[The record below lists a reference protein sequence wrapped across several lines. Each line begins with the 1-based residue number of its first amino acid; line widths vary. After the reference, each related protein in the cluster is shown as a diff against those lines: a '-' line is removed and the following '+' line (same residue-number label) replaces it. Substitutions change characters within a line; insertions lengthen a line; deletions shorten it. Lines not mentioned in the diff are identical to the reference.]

1 MMVHNY
7 SLSNEEIVIRLL
19 VAATLGGLI
28 GWDRER
34 KDGVAGL
41 RTHMLVCVGASLM
54 MIVSAF
60 GFKDILGQPSV
71 VLDPSRIAAQVISG
85 IGFLGAG
92 TILFLRPQIIRG
104 LTTAAGLWSVAGI
117 GLAVGGGLYVAA
129 IIATALI
136 FVILALI
143 KPFEKRFLK
152 SIKGRTLVVLYNSKI
167 IKLAQI
173 EGIMV
178 KNELVASEILIH
190 CSNENAT
197 DELTLTFDHKTPI
210 SKILQAID
218 ELKITTG
225 INEITSKM
233 R

>member
-1 MMVHNY
+1 MVHNY

-41 RTHMLVCVGASLM
+41 RTHMLVCVGSSLM

-117 GLAVGGGLYVAA
+117 GLAVGGGL
-129 IIATALI
+129 
-136 FVILALI
+136 
-143 KPFEKRFLK
+143 FLK
-152 SIKGRTLVVLYNSKI
+152 SIKGRTLVVLYNSKVI
-167 IKLAQI
+167 TLAQI
-173 EGIMV
+173 ERIMV
-178 KNELVASEILIH
+178 KNELVVSEILIH
-190 CSNENAT
+190 CGNENT
-197 DELTLTFDHKTPI
+197 IDELTLTFDHKTPI

-225 INEITSKM
+225 VNEITSKM
-233 R
+233 Q

>member
-1 MMVHNY
+1 MNNY
-7 SLSNEEIVIRLL
+7 SLGNEELVVRLL
-19 VAATLGGLI
+19 VAAILGGLI

-41 RTHMLVCVGASLM
+41 RTHMLVCVGSSLM

-104 LTTAAGLWSVAGI
+104 LTTAAGLWSVAGV
-117 GLAVGGGLYVAA
+117 GLAVGGGLYLAAVAA
-129 IIATALI
+129 TTII
-136 FVILALI
+136 FVILAVI

-152 SIKGRTLVVLYNSKI
+152 NLKGRTIMVLYDSKLTGLSQI
-167 IKLAQI
+167 DDIMIKYELIA
-173 EGIMV
+173 
-178 KNELVASEILIH
+178 NEVLVHS
-190 CSNENAT
+190 SKENT
-197 DELTLTFDHKTPI
+197 LDELTLTFDSKPSI
-210 SKILQAID
+210 SKILLAID
-218 ELKITTG
+218 ELKSIKG
-225 INEITSKM
+225 VNEITTQM
-233 R
+233 